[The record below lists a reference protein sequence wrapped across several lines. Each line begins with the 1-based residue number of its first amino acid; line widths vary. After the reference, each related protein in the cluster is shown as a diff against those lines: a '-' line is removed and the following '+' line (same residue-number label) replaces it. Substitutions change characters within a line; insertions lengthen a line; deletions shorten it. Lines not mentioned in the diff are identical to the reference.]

1 MLRSSGAVCE
11 LGPTDPDCKWGGES
25 GLSSSS
31 PCSGHSSAL
40 LRSVSMTNPRDPVK
54 MSEESRPRTVIF
66 GQIVI
71 GPPGSGKTTYCLGMQ
86 EFLSK
91 LGRKV
96 AVVNLDPA
104 NDLIPY
110 QCCVDIG
117 ELVKLDDV
125 MDGLGLGPNG
135 GLIYCMEYLEEN
147 LDWLLDKLEQFK
159 DCYFLFD
166 CPGQVELYTHNCSVR
181 NILAQLTKW
190 NFRLT
195 AVHLVDSHYCTDPA
209 KFISILCTSLST
221 MLQVELPHVNI
232 LSKMDLI
239 EQFGKLAFNLDYYTE
254 VLDLSYLLDHLAK
267 DPFFKSFRRL
277 NKKLVEVIEDYSLV
291 SFIPLNVQ
299 DKETM
304 KHVMRAVDK
313 ANGYCFG
320 DSEQRTLE
328 AMMSAAVGADFQ
340 FTMSMDAQEKYVKST
355 EENVEEELMQLSHAR
370 TDFNTT

>member
-1 MLRSSGAVCE
+1 MA
-11 LGPTDPDCKWGGES
+11 
-25 GLSSSS
+25 
-31 PCSGHSSAL
+31 
-40 LRSVSMTNPRDPVK
+40 
-54 MSEESRPRTVIF
+54 EEIRRAMVTF
-66 GQIVI
+66 GQVVI
-71 GPPGSGKTTYCLGMQ
+71 GPPGSGKTTYCAGMQ
-86 EFLSK
+86 EFLTK

-110 QCCVDIG
+110 QCCVDIA

-135 GLIYCMEYLEEN
+135 GLIYCMEYLEAN
-147 LDWLLDKLEQFK
+147 LDWLQEKMQQFK
-159 DCYFLFD
+159 DYYFLFD

-181 NILAQLTKW
+181 NILAQLAKW

-209 KFISILCTSLST
+209 KFISVLCTSLST
-221 MLQVELPHVNI
+221 MLHMELPHVNV

-239 EQFGKLAFNLDYYTE
+239 EKFGKIAFNLEYYTE
-254 VLDLSYLLDHLAK
+254 VLDLSYLLDHFAK
-267 DPFFKSFRRL
+267 DPFFKNFRRL
-277 NKKLVEVIEDYSLV
+277 NKKLIEVIQDYSLV

-304 KHVMRAVDK
+304 KYVIKAVDK

-320 DSEQRTLE
+320 NSEQRTME
-328 AMMSAAVGADFQ
+328 AMMSAAVGADFHFSKSMEAQEKYTGSIEEDVEEDLRQ
-340 FTMSMDAQEKYVKST
+340 FSMDAQHST
-355 EENVEEELMQLSHAR
+355 QCESTH
-370 TDFNTT
+370 